1 MTRRVLPTAVMMGT
15 GFIVL
20 LGQFTQVD
28 VFNTLYLPQLS
39 SLFVNWASILFAFA
53 LVLGLLNLLA
63 VHINRIRQRIEG
75 WTYSLVLLATVFVV
89 LCAGLS
95 GVNSLSLNWIFRNVQ
110 VPLQATL
117 LSLLVFFIASA
128 AFRAYRTGSRAV
140 LVMLV
145 VAVIVLLGQMPL
157 GDSLS
162 LELVGV
168 SQWIRDVPA
177 VAGARGILLGVALGT
192 IATGL
197 RIILGVEREKFFH

>member
-1 MTRRVLPTAVMMGT
+1 MRRVLPTAVMMAT

-39 SLFVNWASILFAFA
+39 SLFVSWASILFAFA

-63 VHINRIRQRIEG
+63 VHVNRIRQRIEG
-75 WTYSLVLLATVFVV
+75 WPYSVVLVATVFIV
-89 LCAGLS
+89 LCAGLN

-128 AFRAYRTGSRAV
+128 AFRVYRTGSRAV
-140 LVMLV
+140 LIMLA
-145 VAVIVLLGQMPL
+145 VATVVLLGQMPL
-157 GDSLS
+157 ADSLS
-162 LELVGV
+162 LDLVGAT
-168 SQWIRDVPA
+168 QWLRDVPA
-177 VAGARGILLGVALGT
+177 VAGARGIMLGVALGT

-197 RIILGVEREKFFH
+197 RIILGVEREKFF

>member
-1 MTRRVLPTAVMMGT
+1 MRRVLPSVVMMAT

-28 VFNTLYLPQLS
+28 MFNALYLPQLS

-63 VHINRIRQRIEG
+63 VHVNRIRQRIEG
-75 WTYSLVLLATVFVV
+75 WPYSLVLVATVFVV
-89 LCAGLS
+89 LCAGLN

-128 AFRAYRTGSRAV
+128 AFRIYRLPGSRAV
-140 LVMLV
+140 LVMLA
-145 VAVIVLLGQMPL
+145 VAAFVLLGQMPL
-157 GDSLS
+157 ADSLS
-162 LELVGV
+162 LDLVGAT
-168 SQWIRDVPA
+168 QWVRDVPA
-177 VAGARGILLGVALGT
+177 VAGARGIMLGVALGT

-197 RIILGVEREKFFH
+197 RIILGLEREKFFS

>member
-1 MTRRVLPTAVMMGT
+1 MRRVLPTAVMMAT

-39 SLFVNWASILFAFA
+39 SLFVSWASILFAFA

-63 VHINRIRQRIEG
+63 VHVNRIRQRIEG
-75 WTYSLVLLATVFVV
+75 WPYSVVLLATVFIV
-89 LCAGLS
+89 LCAGLN

-128 AFRAYRTGSRAV
+128 AFRVYRTGSRAV
-140 LVMLV
+140 LVMLA
-145 VAVIVLLGQMPL
+145 VAAVVLLGQMPL
-157 GDSLS
+157 ADSLS
-162 LELVGV
+162 LDLVGAT
-168 SQWIRDVPA
+168 QWLRDVPA
-177 VAGARGILLGVALGT
+177 VAGARGIMLGVALGT

-197 RIILGVEREKFFH
+197 RIILGVEREKFF